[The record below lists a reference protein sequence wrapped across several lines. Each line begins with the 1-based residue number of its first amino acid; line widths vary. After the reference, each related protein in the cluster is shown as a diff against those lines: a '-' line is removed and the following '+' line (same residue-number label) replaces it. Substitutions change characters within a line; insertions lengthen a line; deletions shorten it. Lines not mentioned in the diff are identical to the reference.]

1 MTILAVEFS
10 SDQRSVAI
18 ARSGTVL
25 ACAEESGGRTAH
37 AFALIERALAG
48 AKLERDAI
56 DCIAVGLGPGSY
68 AGIRAGIA
76 LAQGWQL
83 ATGVRLLGISTVE
96 AMAAQAA
103 AMGMTGR
110 ITLAIDAQRNEF
122 YAATYQ
128 LDSGSFQL
136 VSPLHIASL
145 EAVKAGEGD
154 RRLVVWPE
162 LHGRFPGSE
171 VLPPD
176 AAALCRLAG
185 ARTDFIPGS
194 ELAPIYLREANF
206 IKAAPARVIPGL

>member
-18 ARSGTVL
+18 ARGSTVL
-25 ACAEESGGRTAH
+25 SRAEETGGRTAH
-37 AFALIERALAG
+37 AFALIERALAE
-48 AKLERDAI
+48 AKLEREAI

-76 LAQGWQL
+76 LAQGWQM

-103 AMGMTGR
+103 AMEMTGR

-136 VSPLHIASL
+136 INPLRVTSL
-145 EAVKAGEGD
+145 DAVKASAAD
-154 RRLVVWPE
+154 SRLIVWPE

-171 VLPPD
+171 VMPPD
-176 AAALCRLAG
+176 ASSLCRLA
-185 ARTDFIPGS
+185 ATRTDFIPGS

>member
-10 SDQRSVAI
+10 SDLRSVAI
-18 ARSGTVL
+18 ARGSTVL
-25 ACAEESGGRTAH
+25 ARAEESGGRTAH
-37 AFALIERALAG
+37 AFALIERALAE
-48 AKLERDAI
+48 AKLEREAI

-76 LAQGWQL
+76 LAQGWQM
-83 ATGVRLLGISTVE
+83 ATGLRLLGVSTVE

-103 AMGMTGR
+103 VMGMTGR

-136 VSPLHIASL
+136 INPLRVTSL
-145 EAVKAGEGD
+145 DAVKASAAD
-154 RRLVVWPE
+154 SRLIVWPE
-162 LHGRFPGSE
+162 LHGLFPGSE
-171 VLPPD
+171 SIPPD
-176 AAALCRLAG
+176 ATALCRLA
-185 ARTDFIPGS
+185 ATRTDFIPGS

-206 IKAAPARVIPGL
+206 IKAPPSRVIPGI